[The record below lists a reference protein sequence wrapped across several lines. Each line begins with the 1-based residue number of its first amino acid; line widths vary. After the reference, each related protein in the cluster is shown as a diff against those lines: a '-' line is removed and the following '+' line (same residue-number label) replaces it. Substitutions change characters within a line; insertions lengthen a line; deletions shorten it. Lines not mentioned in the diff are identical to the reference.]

1 MQIYS
6 NLDEISRRER
16 ERERG
21 MRDTTKQLAA
31 AAHANQNSI
40 NQCPNGIA
48 TLM

>member
-6 NLDEISRRER
+6 ILVKYPGER
-16 ERERG
+16 EIG